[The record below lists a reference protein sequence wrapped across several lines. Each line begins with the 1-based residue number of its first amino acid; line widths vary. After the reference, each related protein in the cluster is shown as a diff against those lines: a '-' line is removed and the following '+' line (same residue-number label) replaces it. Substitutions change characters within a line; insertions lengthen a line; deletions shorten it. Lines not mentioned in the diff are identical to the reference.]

1 MRALKVPPVV
11 PYKALEN
18 FSKALYGTTGGT
30 YSARIF
36 RSVVPEGIRFINF
49 IIFELFVV
57 DGGNGIAAHVLASTC
72 VSTTKDCRLN
82 FNIRIDFF
90 LSSQHENSELP
101 MAITSSQS
109 Y

>member
-1 MRALKVPPVV
+1 M
-11 PYKALEN
+11 
-18 FSKALYGTTGGT
+18 
-30 YSARIF
+30 
-36 RSVVPEGIRFINF
+36 
-49 IIFELFVV
+49 V

-72 VSTTKDCRLN
+72 VSTTKDCRVN

-101 MAITSSQS
+101 MAITPSQS